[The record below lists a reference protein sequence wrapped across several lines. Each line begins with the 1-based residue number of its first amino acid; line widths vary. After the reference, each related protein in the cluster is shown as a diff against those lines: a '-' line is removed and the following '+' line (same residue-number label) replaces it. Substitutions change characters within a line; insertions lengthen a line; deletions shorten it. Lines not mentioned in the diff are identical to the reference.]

1 MSELVVEA
9 RGIEARGIESA
20 GIESEVLKPVDTG
33 PRHTAPVDT
42 QAERPTTRR
51 LDASSLESIVD
62 RVCARYGGVREDVR
76 LRAVQLLD
84 RYANARVQAFVSI
97 LVEKELRE

>member
-1 MSELVVEA
+1 MSELV
-9 RGIEARGIESA
+9 IEATAIDAATREAAAEFDPEGRE
-20 GIESEVLKPVDTG
+20 PVPTE
-33 PRHTAPVDT
+33 
-42 QAERPTTRR
+42 AERPVTGR

-62 RVCARYGGVREDVR
+62 RVCARYGGAREEVR

-97 LVEKELRE
+97 LVEKELRELCRQGR